1 MKLWDTAR
9 RAEGSQG
16 PNESED
22 AFCVAEPKLAE
33 KQVLHIDFVDMAQ
46 RSEATSKL
54 RVLLAELQAEA
65 GSVKLRQ

>member
-1 MKLWDTAR
+1 MVKLWDTAR

-46 RSEATSKL
+46 RSESDQ
-54 RVLLAELQAEA
+54 QAA
-65 GSVKLRQ
+65 LSLDIVKENILC